1 MKKRV
6 LSLFMAFVLCLTLL
20 PAAVLAEGVDTM
32 GQTVQNTAG
41 IGGVYTNDEDTKAPD
56 DKTALTVS
64 EVQAL
69 IDALPDEVT
78 VDNAEET
85 AAQLAAIGAAL
96 EALTEEQ
103 LAEVDQTRYKTVCA
117 ELTALSAD
125 IAVMAANE
133 ADRPQGTGTTEDP
146 YLIGTLDELKW
157 FRDTVNEGKPGI
169 SAKLT
174 ADIVLE
180 ENTWTPIGDS
190 SNAYTGTFNG
200 GWHKISGKEI
210 TADTQNWGLFGSIGE
225 GGTVQS
231 LTVNLSTF
239 DVTAN
244 AARSGVIAAQNVG
257 IIERCAVQISTKFT
271 FKVSVGLIAYENS
284 GLIENCRGAM
294 VDPYS
299 YDSDAIN
306 VAGIAHVN
314 SGTVKSCY
322 FHGRGRWRNYAVD
335 YAITS
340 SLDSGTVENCYCY
353 DTNSS
358 ELGNRYLDETREGID
373 KATLWNS
380 SLGYT
385 LASGQVVWLLNNGKG
400 AATNNTEPWRQET
413 ATYGAPTLDPS
424 DRRVTKND
432 DGTYTLETPHTH
444 QVNGELKEF
453 AAFDGSN
460 PADSGNYYLDGDVT
474 LDGAWTITG
483 DTVLCL
489 NGKTLTT
496 AENATIVVESGTLT
510 LIPHDK
516 NTAGTITGLGGSI
529 VTVRG
534 GALMMQGGTISGN
547 TSGIGVLLT
556 GGSFAMQGGEI
567 SGRAVGVSVQGGTL
581 TLSGSAKVSENTRNI
596 LLAENQKISFGTLN
610 GDAKF
615 GISVEGQETLTDRVA
630 VTEETGGQYFG
641 QLAADGFKEDGT
653 GFELYLSEDGKAVT
667 LGKQAVHTHCI
678 CGAGYTNS
686 GHTDHADVTFQPWT
700 KTDSLPQEGNYYL
713 TRNVTLTNDA
723 TLKSANICLN
733 GYTVTLSDSATR
745 IRAGVYGTDGCWGSL
760 TDCVGKGT
768 VTGGGVNIWYNGK
781 VNLYSGTLRSTRV
794 EISQTGGGTFN
805 LYGGTITGN
814 ETTVAP
820 VDGQNS
826 DKITVNMYGGEISGN
841 RNTSENE
848 DEGGGGVYVGQ
859 GNQFNM
865 YGGTIKNNSAKNGG
879 GVRIAAAG
887 TTYGSGT
894 FTMSGGEISGNTAS
908 GKGGGV
914 YVGGWINVSGSAEI
928 YDNTGNGGTNNVYLP
943 GGKAIT
949 LTGELL
955 GTHPIGVTTAAAP
968 ADGKPVTI
976 VRGSNDYTIKAADQD
991 HFTSDVDN
999 SYEMNLTGNA
1009 LELAVKPHVH
1019 PVSTGANVTWKPLG
1033 SEAELRGVTAVT
1045 RDSCYYYLTSDI
1057 ALTTE
1062 TWKPASGMVLDLNGH
1077 SITAQDAFDTITVG
1091 DGVSFTLVDCKGG
1104 GESTNY
1110 GFVTHFKDPNNNTKP
1125 RVSGRGVMVSDGGH
1139 FIMYGG
1145 CVGPNQTT
1153 DAGAGVYVAEGGHF
1167 AMYGGEIAGN
1177 VEPATGGSTG
1187 GGIWT
1192 AGTTTIGGSA
1202 KVTGNSAPEFGGVY
1216 VSGGTLTLQDSAKVT
1231 GNNASVRQNS
1241 GIFVSENS
1249 KLRISGS
1256 VQVTENKNTRAVS
1269 NVYLG
1274 GTTGISPI
1282 DVVGALTDDA
1292 KIGVR
1297 VSGDVLKTIDDAN
1310 SVTIAAASTEG
1321 WIKED
1326 SFIKEDEVKYS
1337 IYVTDGGK
1345 TAVLGTH
1352 LHQWTY
1358 ALNSREDTIQAA
1370 CSLCEKSCS
1379 VTFDKAK
1386 LYYYNGKAQG
1396 PVADYEDSAWIADEV
1411 RIIYRRGD
1419 TVLPGLPTAV
1429 GSYTA
1434 SITLTGSDE
1443 KSVTIEKAFEIAQ
1456 GLLTKS
1462 DFELKLPVNAVYD
1475 GKTNWTAEI
1484 TKMPELGG
1492 EGKVE
1497 FVYLDPANKYALMW
1511 NTKNAGTYAVKI
1523 QVSGAANYCDQQ
1535 VPNNLED
1542 FWQFTV
1548 APATY
1553 EYSGP
1558 QAQELI
1564 AGSGLS
1570 AIIVPAG
1577 GTGVELAG
1585 GSRET
1590 VEGTLKWY
1598 VDNGGEN
1605 IREATDEDISVW
1617 NVGST
1622 VTLFW
1627 EFTATDPNYTTY
1639 VKNGY
1644 TTFTIKEGPAQDVI
1658 FKDETGA
1665 TVTEISKTY
1674 GDGAFTLAAATNADG
1689 GTISYTSSNPDAATV
1704 DAKTGEV
1711 TVLSVGETT
1720 ITATAAM
1727 VPGKYK
1733 KTAVSYT
1740 LTVAP
1745 RPISDAVI
1753 TVGSLTYNAK
1763 PQTPEVTVKL
1773 GETTLTEGTDYT
1785 VTVTSQT
1792 DANVNNGKERYTLT
1806 VEGKGSYTGKREMP
1820 WEIEKRIL
1828 EIADIDFV
1836 NKAYDGTDDAVSCVT
1851 GVTFE
1856 NLPKDV
1862 TFQKGTDY
1870 HISAAYYNR
1879 ISARDADTAYI
1890 TVNLIDHYNYAFS
1903 WGGSDNQYFKTCEKT
1918 GVAIEK
1924 AEAPTVEP
1932 VELTVVNGAAKTYTV
1947 KLPELPELKSPCKY
1961 GETITYSN
1969 VPTVIVDA
1977 GYYDGGATVENGV
1990 LSLPILANAVTQE
2003 GKIGEVKVHVTTDNY
2018 EDVILTVEIKAV
2030 NKIIPNGT
2038 PVLSRDKL
2046 TYGEAVSVITLSGK
2060 LHDDTN
2066 NVDVE
2071 GVFTWENGA
2080 VKPDAGCYTAAW
2092 KFTPK
2097 DADTYLETGGTVTLT
2112 VHKATPASAPK
2123 YKTITE
2129 GEKTLFDAMLEVN
2142 PKWPDGTVKWVD
2154 KDGLDLRR
2162 DTVVKA
2168 NTAYRWVFIPTD
2180 TNNYNALEGSITLYS
2195 VSTGGGGGSS
2205 GTVTPPTTTETE
2217 TTTDP
2222 DGTITKTETKSD
2234 GSTVE
2239 TVTKPDG
2246 STTTTETKTETKPDG
2261 STTTTEKKSETNADG
2276 SKTETKSETTTAAD
2290 GSKTETKSETKTEA
2304 DGTKSE
2310 TKAETKTDANGVTN
2324 GKETTKTTAPNGST
2338 GMTTTTTE
2346 NGNTKTEA
2354 EAKISEKAAEDA
2366 KKSGEAVKVPTEVKA
2381 GEDSNSAPTVKVE
2394 LPKNAGETK
2403 IEIPVSDVNSGTVAV
2418 IVHPD
2423 GTEEI
2428 VKSSTTT
2435 ENGLQLKI
2443 DGSATIKIIDNSCDF
2458 IDTRG
2463 HWSREEVNY
2472 VVARGLF
2479 KGIGNNLFGVGQPMT
2494 RGMVN
2499 TVLARLAGVDTT
2511 PKSGQKWYE
2520 VGTEWAKTNGI
2531 TDGTNPEASVTREQ
2545 LAAMLYRYAG
2555 SPAVNGELSF
2565 ADADQISDYA
2575 ENALIWATQ
2584 NGIMNGV
2591 GNNCIAPNANA
2602 QRAQVAA
2609 MMARYLKNIG

>member
-180 ENTWTPIGDS
+180 NPWTPIGS

-210 TADTQNWGLFGSIGE
+210 TADTQNWGLFGSIGKD
-225 GGTVQS
+225 GTVQA
-231 LTVNLSTF
+231 LMVNISTF

-244 AARSGVIAAQNVG
+244 ATQSGVIAAQNAG
-257 IIERCAVQISTKFT
+257 TIERCAVQISTKFT
-271 FKVSVGLIAYENS
+271 FKVSLGLIAYENS

-294 VDPYS
+294 TQPS
-299 YDSDAIN
+299 SNNGDAVN
-306 VAGIAHVN
+306 VAGIAYVN

-322 FHGRGRWRNYAVD
+322 FHGQGRWWNKAVD

-340 SLDSGTVENCYCY
+340 SLNEGAVENCYCY

-358 ELGNRYLDETREGID
+358 ELGNRYLDETRKGID
-373 KATLWNS
+373 KVTMWNS

-385 LASGQVVWLLNNGKG
+385 LASGQVAWLLNNGKG
-400 AATNNTEPWRQET
+400 ATTNNTEPWRQET

-483 DTVLCL
+483 DIVLCL

-496 AENATIVVESGTLT
+496 AETANIVVESGTLT

-516 NTAGTITGLGGSI
+516 NTAGTITGAGSSI
-529 VTVRG
+529 VTVSG
-534 GALMMQGGTISGN
+534 GVLMMQGGTISGN
-547 TSGIGVLLT
+547 TTGIGVLLDN
-556 GGSFAMQGGEI
+556 GSFAMQGGEI
-567 SGRAVGVSVQGGTL
+567 SGCATGVSVQGGTL

-630 VTEETGGQYFG
+630 VTDETGGQYFG

-667 LGKQAVHTHCI
+667 LGKQTVHTHCI
-678 CGAGYTNS
+678 CGAGYVNS
-686 GHTDHADVTFQPWT
+686 GHTGHADVTFQPWT

-733 GYTVTLSDSATR
+733 GYTVTLSGSATR
-745 IRAGVYGTDGCWGSL
+745 IRAGVNGTDDCWGSL
-760 TDCVGKGT
+760 TDCTGKGT
-768 VTGGGVNIWYNGK
+768 VTGGGVFIWYNGTF
-781 VNLYSGTLRSTRV
+781 NLYGGTLRGTHV

-859 GNQFNM
+859 GNRFNM

-894 FTMSGGEISGNTAS
+894 FTMSGGEISGNTAT

-914 YVGGWINVSGSAEI
+914 YVSGWMNVSGSAEI
-928 YDNTGNGGTNNVYLP
+928 YNNTVNGGANNVYLP
-943 GGKAIT
+943 GGKTIT

-976 VRGSNDYTIKAADQD
+976 ARGGGDHMIKEADQD
-991 HFTSDVDN
+991 HFTSDWDN
-999 SYEMNLTGNA
+999 SHEVNLTGNA
-1009 LELAVKPHVH
+1009 LELAVKPHMH
-1019 PVSTGANVTWKPLG
+1019 PVSTGTDVTWKPLG
-1033 SEAELRGVTAVT
+1033 SETELRAVT
-1045 RDSCYYYLTSDI
+1045 EVTSDSCYYYLTADI
-1057 ALTTE
+1057 QLTTG
-1062 TWKPASGMVLDLNGH
+1062 TWTPANGMVLDLNGK
-1077 SITAQDAFDTITVG
+1077 SITANGAFDTITVG
-1091 DGVSFTLVDCKGG
+1091 ENVNFTLTDCKGG
-1104 GESTNY
+1104 DESANY
-1110 GFVTHFKDPNNNTKP
+1110 GSVTHGMQNWST
-1125 RVSGRGVMVSDGGH
+1125 RYQGRGVMVSAGGH
-1139 FIMYGG
+1139 FTMYGG
-1145 CVGPNQTT
+1145 CVGPNLTT
-1153 DAGAGVYVAEGGHF
+1153 DAGAGVYVAEGGHL
-1167 AMYGGEIAGN
+1167 AMYGGEIGGN
-1177 VEPATGGSTG
+1177 VVSATGGNVG

-1192 AGTTTIGGSA
+1192 AGTVTIGGSA
-1202 KVTGNSAPEFGGVY
+1202 KITGNLAPEFGGVY
-1216 VSGGTLTLQDSAKVT
+1216 VSGGTLTLRDSAKVT
-1231 GNNASVRQNS
+1231 DNNASVRTNS

-1269 NVYLG
+1269 NVYLD
-1274 GTTGISPI
+1274 GTTGVSPI

-1484 TKMPELGG
+1484 TKMPELGS
-1492 EGKVE
+1492 EDKVE

-1523 QVSGAANYCDQQ
+1523 MVSGAANYYDQQ

-1542 FWQFTV
+1542 FWKFTV
-1548 APATY
+1548 APADY
-1553 EYSGP
+1553 AYSGP
-1558 QAQELI
+1558 QEQKLI
-1564 AGSGLS
+1564 AGSGLR
-1570 AIIVPAG
+1570 AIIAPKG

-1598 VDNGGEN
+1598 VNNGGEN

-2222 DGTITKTETKSD
+2222 DGTNTKTETKSD